1 MRRPISP
8 LTRGPSR
15 RVFSNRARGFPRFA
29 LLSLSHGLNAGRS
42 VPVVSFPLVALAHS
56 GSMNTLILEV
66 RDKAGDGGYPCAL
79 RLLVREGTQELMN
92 FRLSAA
98 QAHAIPKAPDLPG
111 AFRELVPRAGAAN
124 VSASD
129 KFKKLAQW
137 LHELILGPDVI
148 ERLKTYGLLAGESN
162 ALHKCRLVL
171 DIQAPKLRGLRFEM
185 MAKGANR
192 PALNRDCSVVRG
204 PIDIADLALPCDGPI
219 RVLVV
224 IGSRAEDPSVR
235 AEQEIAELRKGLAP
249 FHAEIVLRVLDRP
262 AIDALIA
269 KDALPNVR
277 AAVKR
282 DLPRF
287 PAPRLA
293 LHRPRRAG

>member
-1 MRRPISP
+1 
-8 LTRGPSR
+8 
-15 RVFSNRARGFPRFA
+15 
-29 LLSLSHGLNAGRS
+29 
-42 VPVVSFPLVALAHS
+42 
-56 GSMNTLILEV
+56 
-66 RDKAGDGGYPCAL
+66 
-79 RLLVREGTQELMN
+79 
-92 FRLSAA
+92 
-98 QAHAIPKAPDLPG
+98 
-111 AFRELVPRAGAAN
+111 
-124 VSASD
+124 
-129 KFKKLAQW
+129 
-137 LHELILGPDVI
+137 
-148 ERLKTYGLLAGESN
+148 
-162 ALHKCRLVL
+162 
-171 DIQAPKLRGLRFEM
+171 M

-282 DLPRF
+282 AYRDFQPHVLHFIGHGELGDDGVPYLVLFDPSLGGDGNLQWTPRDMIADF
-287 PAPRLA
+287 NTQPPAFIFLNACYTVSTTRNVDARSIADVFLNEIGSRAVLGMHSAIRGETAGRLA
-293 LHRPRRAG
+293 GSLYKAFLEGRSIDLALTDARGDADILKGNDPTREWDWAIPYLALSASCPKR